1 MKFEQACRFRA
12 SGGYR
17 ITAHTNNITEDNT
30 RHMAVFSDTMN
41 TLFERGGDSVMT
53 LAIQE
58 YDAMLTVS
66 TMRSDV
72 GGRPAIFSN
81 TFFIPLEDY
90 NWLMEKNPSI
100 ILTIPDDVFQVM
112 EIAGLEHLN
121 PVEINENMDP
131 LLYLEDVRNDYQL
144 DKERYATLLTG
155 AVRALTGGGSL
166 CIRANA
172 DPYLSMDIVR
182 DMVFCVAK
190 GIIPSL
196 RGQLTWSS
204 ALDTRQKVCLNNGG
218 ARIGSASMLSFPAY
232 ADGTA
237 DIGNVDPMTQR
248 VFDAIAGASDEER
261 DRMLDAMQNWLDNL
275 LGPGG
280 RPDFYLYVM
289 SWYIATGY
297 PLSSQEAQ
305 SLLQILTNSAG
316 IAEIKEEA
324 REEVTMDLLRY
335 CGDGSED
342 PALTEL
348 LGKLYEKS
356 VAESKTAMITVVK
369 EAVLRLPAK
378 EQFQITRYLM
388 DKAAD
393 PLITSKAAD
402 RLAEYAASGSAL
414 PMDQGAEILAWC
426 EKKKLTSVQI
436 KKLCGDYI
444 RQLPVPEQINLADRI
459 TRDLLSVNPQ
469 NRELDCFLL
478 NSLVTDMMDP
488 VFSAAGTAL
497 SDDAV
502 SNLVRLWTR
511 LDKWNP
517 EEDKLQETITNYIY
531 SKKLHTMSNL
541 WEQTDY
547 LQWMEKNVP
556 NLFKQIEDKIH
567 RNPADKEM
575 WDTFTVSR
583 YLRKGM
589 TLNELVD
596 ASVYNPVRDMRSG
609 FERNFVYYW
618 NEQMKEDIQKIEGF
632 AWRYDWVFSVQD
644 KLKVVMKHCSRE
656 SCYSIFAET
665 VRLFWQTLRYSE
677 VIRDIDEWIR
687 NGKERNAL
695 ERLSVKDRFNNQ
707 AILDTIEKK
716 LGIRKLWESLMAGL
730 NSDSKAVNCRYF
742 IQVMLAENSSFNV
755 PEKQDIAS
763 VMNYMAG
770 EIYLITGGLVAWDLL
785 VMGNTVYNEDGSRQF
800 QASKLAEAINA
811 ITAASDP
818 AILRVAAES
827 SQILNNENAKDLLKE
842 LRGVARSS
850 EPIALL
856 LEELKKNGSAGGS
869 RGLFGL
875 NKESMQE
882 GVAGLFGKHK

>member
-58 YDAMLTVS
+58 HDAMLTVS

-131 LLYLEDVRNDYQL
+131 LLLLEDVRNDYQL
-144 DKERYATLLTG
+144 DKDRYATLLAG

-237 DIGNVDPMTQR
+237 DIGDVDPMTRR

-275 LGPGG
+275 LGPEA

-297 PLSSQEAQ
+297 PLTSQEAQ

-324 REEVTMDLLRY
+324 REEVTMDLLQY

-348 LGKLYEKS
+348 LGKLYETS
-356 VAESKTAMITVVK
+356 VAANKTAMITAVK
-369 EAVLRLPAK
+369 AAVLRLPAK
-378 EQFQITRYLM
+378 EQFQVTRYLM

-393 PLITSKAAD
+393 PLITSEAAD

-436 KKLCGDYI
+436 KKLCGDYLT
-444 RQLPVPEQINLADRI
+444 QLPVPEKINLADRI

-478 NSLVTDMMDP
+478 NNLVTGMLDP
-488 VFSAAGTAL
+488 VFSASGAVLA
-497 SDDAV
+497 DDTV
-502 SNLVRLWTR
+502 SNLVRLWVR

-517 EEDKLQETITNYIY
+517 EEGQLQDTITDYIY
-531 SKKLHTMSNL
+531 AKKLHTMSNL

-556 NLFKQIEDKIH
+556 VLFNQIEDRIH
-567 RNPADKEM
+567 HNPADKEM

-596 ASVYNPVRDMRSG
+596 ASVYNPVRDARSG

-618 NEQMKEDIQKIEGF
+618 DEQMKEDVLKIEGF
-632 AWRYDWVFSVQD
+632 AWRYDWVRSIQE
-644 KLKVVMKHCSRE
+644 KARILNEHCSQE
-656 SCYSIFAET
+656 SIISIMKET

-687 NGKERNAL
+687 NGQRRDVLNQM
-695 ERLSVKDRFNNQ
+695 SYKDRFAKQ
-707 AILDTIEKK
+707 AILETIEKK
-716 LGIRKLWESLMAGL
+716 LGIRQLWESLKAGL
-730 NSDSKAVNCRYF
+730 SRDTEAINCRYF
-742 IQVMLAENSSFNV
+742 IQVMEAENSSFNT

-763 VMNYMAG
+763 VMNYMAT
-770 EIYLITGGLVAWDLL
+770 EVYLITGGLMAWDLL
-785 VMGNTVYNEDGSRQF
+785 VMGNTVYNEDGTKQF
-800 QASKLAEAINA
+800 QTSKFAEAVNTIK
-811 ITAASDP
+811 ASTDQAEP
-818 AILRVAAES
+818 RIAAES
-827 SQILNNENAKDLLKE
+827 SQILNSENAKDLLKE
-842 LRGVARSS
+842 LRNAARVS
-850 EPIALL
+850 EPVALL
-856 LEELKKNGSAGGS
+856 LEELKKNHSAGSS

-875 NKESMQE
+875 SKESMQD